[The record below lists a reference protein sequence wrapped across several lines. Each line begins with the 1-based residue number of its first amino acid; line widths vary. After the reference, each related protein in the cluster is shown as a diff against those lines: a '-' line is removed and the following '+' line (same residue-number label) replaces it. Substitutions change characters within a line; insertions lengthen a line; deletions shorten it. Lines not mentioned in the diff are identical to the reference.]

1 MGLRADSWHRCLAF
15 VWFLLM
21 LHSSIRMLAQSD
33 ADQVHQTPRVKF
45 LEEISEN
52 SLNSHTQPFI
62 SKVDLVLVP
71 VSVRD
76 QMNRPVLGLDKKD
89 FQIFDNKELQ
99 FIDHFSSEDTPI
111 SLAIV
116 LDTSGSMA
124 SSYKI
129 ERAREAVLEFLMTSN
144 PDDEVLLVSVSD
156 RPELKANF
164 TKSID
169 TIQGMLVSLVP
180 QGSTA
185 LLDGIYLAMSQM
197 KSAKYA
203 RKALLIISDGG
214 DNSSRYDEREIT
226 DLVKESDVLIYSIG
240 IYDEYFQSEEER
252 RGPVLLSDISD
263 LTGGRLLTVNNPKD
277 LADAALKVGAELRS
291 KYVLG
296 YRPQTPIRDGK
307 WHKIRVKLLTPK
319 GLPRVQINAK
329 KGYYAPAR

>member
-15 VWFLLM
+15 AWFLLL
-21 LHSSIRMLAQSD
+21 LHSSIRVLGQSD
-33 ADQVHQTPRVKF
+33 VDEVHLTPRVKF
-45 LEEISEN
+45 LEEIADN
-52 SLNSHTQPFI
+52 SLKSHTQPFI

-71 VSVRD
+71 VSVWD
-76 QMNRPVLGLDKKD
+76 QMNHPVLGLDKKD

-99 FIDHFSSEDTPI
+99 FIDHFSSEDAPI

-124 SSYKI
+124 SSHKM
-129 ERAREAVLEFLMTSN
+129 ERAREAVLQFLVTSN
-144 PDDEVLLVSVSD
+144 PEDEVLLVSVAD
-156 RPELKANF
+156 RPELKAGF
-164 TKSID
+164 TNSID
-169 TIQGMLVSLVP
+169 TIQATLVSLAP

-197 KSAKYA
+197 TSAKYA

-240 IYDEYFQSEEER
+240 LYDDFFQSEEER
-252 RGPVLLSDISD
+252 MGPVLLSDISD
-263 LTGGRLLTVNNPKD
+263 LTGGRLLTVSNPGD
-277 LADAALKVGAELRS
+277 LADAALTIGAELRS

-296 YRPQTPIRDGK
+296 YRPQTPLRDGK
-307 WHKIRVKLLTPK
+307 WHKLRVKLLSPK
-319 GLPRVQINAK
+319 GPPRVQISAK
-329 KGYYAPAR
+329 KGYYAPAH